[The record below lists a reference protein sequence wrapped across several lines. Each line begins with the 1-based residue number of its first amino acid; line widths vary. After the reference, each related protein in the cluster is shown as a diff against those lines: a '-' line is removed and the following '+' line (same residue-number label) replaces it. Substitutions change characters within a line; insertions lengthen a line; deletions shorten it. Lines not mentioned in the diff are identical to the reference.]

1 MVFDQYHSVINDK
14 FALEV
19 GLFGSSAFC
28 SSIHWKRA
36 FLVWSL
42 TISVLP
48 PGQKEQHDELD
59 EHDDDEW
66 SLTISALPIG
76 QEEQNDDGD
85 DDDGEDDDDLWQ
97 FQSSLL
103 AKRSS
108 MMSAASLP
116 DSVALDTSID
126 RVSGFQLIFYFC
138 HLQITYSGV

>member
-1 MVFDQYHSVINDK
+1 M
-14 FALEV
+14 
-19 GLFGSSAFC
+19 
-28 SSIHWKRA
+28 
-36 FLVWSL
+36 

-48 PGQKEQHDELD
+48 
-59 EHDDDEW
+59 
-66 SLTISALPIG
+66 TG
-76 QEEQNDDGD
+76 QEEQPDDDDDDGD
-85 DDDGEDDDDLWQ
+85 DDDDVDDEQHDDDLWQ

-126 RVSGFQLIFYFC
+126 RVSGFQLIFYIC